1 MRFQEINEAS
11 LRSFLLQVLVA
22 PRTVA
27 TRRRNF
33 PSMPGI
39 FLFRQ
44 RSAAQPASRRSTMVQ
59 MVDRE
64 DEQVCGLE
72 NLLKN
77 GHVTLR
83 SSSRRSSGPQL
94 IIKPLPLPCKPSFL
108 FHHTRTRFLF
118 LKSPR
123 TLQALQNGSTTEQ
136 IQLDSLPT
144 RVPTMMLPRFTSVAL
159 VLPALWATL
168 ATADKYP
175 MGTGLS
181 CSFLPK
187 DCVPDPEYSKFCMS
201 KDMECRAFRWSQ

>member
-1 MRFQEINEAS
+1 
-11 LRSFLLQVLVA
+11 
-22 PRTVA
+22 
-27 TRRRNF
+27 
-33 PSMPGI
+33 
-39 FLFRQ
+39 
-44 RSAAQPASRRSTMVQ
+44 MVQ

-77 GHVTLR
+77 GHVDFKVLQQKVLR
-83 SSSRRSSGPQL
+83 APADYKTTAS
-94 IIKPLPLPCKPSFL
+94 PLQTILSF
-108 FHHTRTRFLF
+108 HRTRTRFLF

-159 VLPALWATL
+159 ALPALWATL